1 MAHGI
6 HDDKAIPWTAMTS
19 ERSKTVLDN
28 FAGQKFH
35 HSGKVLILIFSHK
48 ILNTSRILFNEN
60 LDLL

>member
-35 HSGKVLILIFSHK
+35 QSGKFLIFD
-48 ILNTSRILFNEN
+48 IQP
-60 LDLL
+60 